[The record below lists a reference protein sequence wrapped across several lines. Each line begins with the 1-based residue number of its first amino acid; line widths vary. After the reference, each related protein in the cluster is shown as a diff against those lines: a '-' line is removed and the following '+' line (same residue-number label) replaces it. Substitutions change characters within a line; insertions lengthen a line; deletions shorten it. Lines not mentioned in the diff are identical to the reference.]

1 MTEEGPTIEEVDS
14 STQTKEVEEDITMKL
29 VTNNV
34 KCGKFGHIALNYYHI
49 FDSQYQDDY
58 VSQNKK

>member
-1 MTEEGPTIEEVDS
+1 MTEEGPTIEQVDS
-14 STQTKEVEEDITMKL
+14 STRTKEVEEDITMKL

-34 KCGKFGHIALNYYHI
+34 KCGKFGHTVLNYYHR
-49 FDSQYQDDY
+49 FDPQYQDDY